1 MLKKLL
7 KHEFRYYRKFML
19 ITMLVMVVSVLFIR
33 LAIVAFDHMPANV
46 DTVAETL
53 MDLASIPLMMLC
65 MVLYYTALL
74 SLAVPHVFG
83 AVRYYRNLTQD
94 QGYLSFT
101 LPVKPS
107 QHVFCK
113 TLVPLV
119 WSFILTLVLIMT
131 VVLAFLVGNADLLE
145 FAEFFHTIGEG
156 IAEIGIWG
164 GAWITLFL
172 FFAVISSICSVV
184 MVNFAISLGQL
195 FRKHKLIGAILS
207 YLGLNTVISMVT
219 GIFSA
224 LALFLIDF
232 EATQAG
238 QALNGYMIGYLF
250 SMSILMLILTVVMYW
265 LCCHIMTK
273 KLNLE

>member
-19 ITMLVMVVSVLFIR
+19 ITMLVMVVSVIFIR
-33 LAIVAFDHMPANV
+33 LAIAAMELTPSNV
-46 DTVAETL
+46 DPSVETL
-53 MDLASIPLMMLC
+53 MTLAAIPLTMLC

-74 SLAVPHVFG
+74 SLIVPHVFG

-119 WSFILTLVLIMT
+119 WSFILTLVLIVT
-131 VVLAFLVGNADLLE
+131 VVLAFLVGNTNLKE
-145 FAEFFHTIGEG
+145 FAEIFQAIGEG
-156 IAEIGIWG
+156 IAETGIWG
-164 GAWITLFL
+164 GAWLTLFIV
-172 FFAVISSICSVV
+172 FAVISSICSVV

-195 FRKHKLIGAILS
+195 FRKHKLIGSVLS
-207 YLGLNTVISMVT
+207 YIGLNTAISIVT

-238 QALNGYMIGYLF
+238 QALNGYMIGYLS

-265 LCCHIMTK
+265 LSCHIMTK

>member
-19 ITMLVMVVSVLFIR
+19 ITMMVMVVSVLFIR
-33 LAIVAFDHMPANV
+33 LAIVAFEHMPSNV
-46 DTVAETL
+46 DTIAETL
-53 MDLASIPLMMLC
+53 MNLASLPLMMLC

-101 LPVKPS
+101 LPVRPS
-107 QHVFCK
+107 YHVFCK
-113 TLVPLV
+113 TFVPLV
-119 WSFILTLVLIMT
+119 WTFILSLVLILSGS
-131 VVLAFLVGNADLLE
+131 LAFVIGNDWLNE
-145 FAEFFHTIGEG
+145 FTEVLQVIGEG
-156 IAEIGIWG
+156 IASTGIWG
-164 GAWITLFL
+164 GAWIALFVL
-172 FFAVISSICSVV
+172 LSVISTICSVV

-195 FRKHKLIGAILS
+195 FRKHKLMGSILS
-207 YLGLNTVISMVT
+207 YMGLSTVISIVT
-219 GIFSA
+219 GFFSS
-224 LALFLIDF
+224 LSIFLIDF

-238 QALNGYMIGYLF
+238 SVLNDYMIWML
-250 SMSILMLILTVVMYW
+250 SIMSILMLILTAVMYW
-265 LCCHIMTK
+265 GSCHIMTK